1 MKLAEEKLKQTPSGT
16 FSHFFVKE
24 IYWYNETTIV
34 NIMWNSYSFL
44 FNCRLHRHLYYTNSI
59 EWSASA
65 MEMSVIAAKNIAN
78 MVYRDWEGK
87 FSRIISAVTKN
98 VPNDD
103 EHDTTVK
110 QQSEL

>member
-1 MKLAEEKLKQTPSGT
+1 MKM
-16 FSHFFVKE
+16 FE
-24 IYWYNETTIV
+24 ITII
-34 NIMWNSYSFL
+34 NIMWNQYSFY
-44 FNCRLHRHLYYTNSI
+44 FNFRLHRHLYYTNSI

-78 MVYRDWEGK
+78 MVHRDWEGK

-98 VPNDD
+98 ILNDD

>member
-1 MKLAEEKLKQTPSGT
+1 
-16 FSHFFVKE
+16 
-24 IYWYNETTIV
+24 
-34 NIMWNSYSFL
+34 
-44 FNCRLHRHLYYTNSI
+44 
-59 EWSASA
+59 

-78 MVYRDWEGK
+78 MVHRDWEGK

-98 VPNDD
+98 ILNDD